1 MILQMNAKKL
11 MNLDTNQIQYIFFF
25 IIHYFYLPYTC
36 NSFLIELR

>member
-25 IIHYFYLPYTC
+25 YYPL
-36 NSFLIELR
+36 FLRTVYV

>member
-25 IIHYFYLPYTC
+25 LLSIIFTYRIRVIIF
-36 NSFLIELR
+36 